1 MRGNLMD
8 RITQTIEVE
17 PDILPVVAAL
27 DRFTASVMAQTMTA
41 LLELNITFPQLRTLR
56 VIERRS
62 RTSGR
67 QLARLLQ
74 ISPASVV
81 PLCDRLE
88 EQGYVERVR
97 DTDDRR
103 IWWLQLTPAGA
114 SVLENRTAPI
124 RSLSH
129 PVLTA
134 LSPQDRDN
142 LAHVLDSL
150 AAAIA
155 SDEPIPHPVAAN
167 E

>member
-1 MRGNLMD
+1 MNRVN
-8 RITQTIEVE
+8 QTIGIE
-17 PDILPVVAAL
+17 PELQPVVAAL
-27 DRFTASVMAQTMTA
+27 DRFVASVMAQTMTT

-56 VIERRS
+56 VIERRG

-67 QLARLLQ
+67 QLAHVLQ

-114 SVLENRTAPI
+114 GVLENRAAPI
-124 RSLSH
+124 RSRSH

-134 LSPQDRDN
+134 LSPHDREN
-142 LAHVLDSL
+142 LAHIFDSL

-155 SDEPIPHPVAAN
+155 ADEQAAHPVEAN
-167 E
+167 EQR